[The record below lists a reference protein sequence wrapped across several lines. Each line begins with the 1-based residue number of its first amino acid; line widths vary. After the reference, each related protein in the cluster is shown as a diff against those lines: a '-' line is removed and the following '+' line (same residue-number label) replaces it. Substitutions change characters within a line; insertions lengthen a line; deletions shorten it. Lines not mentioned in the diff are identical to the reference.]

1 MDASI
6 YTLMGALGGVTV
18 TQVANYF
25 LEGRKSDNQMAL
37 KKLELE
43 EQRKLE
49 LSRERRDAYAKYMVD
64 YDHYLNDPS
73 KGPES
78 VISSYYSALIL
89 ATEETST
96 VLKASFNFVLDGEV
110 EQIMDCKSQLYK
122 AMQREIEI

>member
-1 MDASI
+1 
-6 YTLMGALGGVTV
+6 
-18 TQVANYF
+18 
-25 LEGRKSDNQMAL
+25 MAL

-96 VLKASFNFVLDGEV
+96 ILKASFNFVLDGEV